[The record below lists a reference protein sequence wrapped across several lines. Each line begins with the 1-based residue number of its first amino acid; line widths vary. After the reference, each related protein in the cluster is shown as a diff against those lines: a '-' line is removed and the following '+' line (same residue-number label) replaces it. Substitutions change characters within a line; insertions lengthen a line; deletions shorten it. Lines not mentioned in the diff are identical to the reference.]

1 MLIRREALV
10 SMWIPKGEVLVRGQC
25 LFKLRRVLEKIR
37 YTGVKGDFEG
47 TPFHRHRCL
56 GFSDAQ

>member
-1 MLIRREALV
+1 MLIRGEALV
-10 SMWIPKGEVLVRGQC
+10 SMWIPKGAVLVRGQC
-25 LFKLRRVLEKIR
+25 LFEFWRVLEKIH
-37 YTGVKGDFEG
+37 YTGVKRDFEG